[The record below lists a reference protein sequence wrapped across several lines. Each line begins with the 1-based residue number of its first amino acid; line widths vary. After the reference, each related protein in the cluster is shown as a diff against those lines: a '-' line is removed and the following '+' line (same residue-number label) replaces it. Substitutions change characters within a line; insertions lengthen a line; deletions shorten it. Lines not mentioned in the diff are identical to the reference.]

1 MSQENDR
8 QLPDGW
14 QWVKLGELIQVAQP
28 GFACGERDVQGVIQ
42 LRMNNLDTRGNLIW
56 DDFIRI
62 PATTDQILKYKLAT
76 NDVVFNNTNSTE
88 LVGNSALFVEQKEP
102 VVYSNHFTKIRTITE
117 KLEPSYLS
125 SWLVHQWQKGTFS
138 NLCNRWIGQSAV
150 KNDKLLDLLIPPK
163 ALPAAYLRA
172 VFESEEAN
180 SWERRKLGEI
190 CQSNGQYGTSEKST
204 NVNQGLPVLR
214 MGNIIEGKINW
225 SDLMYVN
232 LPTDEETKFLLK
244 KGDVLFNR
252 TNSAELVGKTA
263 VFDAEFKAV
272 FASYLIRFK
281 MRYNLADPYYISAY
295 INSRQGRKFIEANMT
310 RAIGQ
315 VNISASTMYNMP
327 IPIPPTLEKQKQI
340 ASTLTEQMQEVER
353 LKQNLKEQLDTI
365 NKLPAVLLRRAFKGE
380 L

>member
-150 KNDKLLDLLIPPK
+150 KNDKLLDLLIPLPPLSEQKRIAAILNEQMEAVEKARKATEAQLEAAK

-172 VFESEEAN
+172 
-180 SWERRKLGEI
+180 
-190 CQSNGQYGTSEKST
+190 
-204 NVNQGLPVLR
+204 VLR

>member
-1 MSQENDR
+1 E
-8 QLPDGW
+8 
-14 QWVKLGELIQVAQP
+14 A
-28 GFACGERDVQGVIQ
+28 A
-42 LRMNNLDTRGNLIW
+42 
-56 DDFIRI
+56 
-62 PATTDQILKYKLAT
+62 
-76 NDVVFNNTNSTE
+76 
-88 LVGNSALFVEQKEP
+88 
-102 VVYSNHFTKIRTITE
+102 
-117 KLEPSYLS
+117 
-125 SWLVHQWQKGTFS
+125 
-138 NLCNRWIGQSAV
+138 
-150 KNDKLLDLLIPPK
+150 K